1 MKISSRTISA
11 PGTVSSTTP
20 APASSEIS
28 DVSLS
33 SALRASRRRIAA
45 GVIATVLVAAAC
57 HKTPPPPPPAPVP
70 LTDSAIT
77 AIAWVESNATGFT
90 PDDST
95 TANAPERAKLHQITA
110 GARVIGFS
118 ELVEGTHELPYIL
131 RRALFALADSGV
143 RGIALQTSMANAME
157 IDRYVRGGPGDLR
170 RLLAA
175 LNPPQSQ
182 RIATHETAALVQ
194 ALRAWNLSHPTK
206 QIGFYGF
213 EIPTA
218 APAVHAIT
226 SLPDSVLGASL
237 KAWLTQRY
245 ACVARNEGAQWGRE
259 GRAADST
266 FWASCGPE
274 TTAAMDSVIALHQ
287 RSTRHGAEL
296 AYAEEAARL
305 IQHHVR
311 VGLAHM
317 TREDGNAEH
326 VLYLLDRL
334 GPGGRLVL
342 WGGDVEAGRLTLD
355 RTTVQTGVPLAKKLG
370 AGYRAIAFTV
380 GDGVVRARV
389 PRQNGRGGGAPDI
402 TNAQLLAPQHNTFED
417 VFVRTSPAGFWLDM
431 RSLPNDIGGAYLKG
445 PRPMRLITELYVALL
460 PNQFE
465 TPLEFPANYDAVV
478 FVKHA
483 TAARKL

>member
-1 MKISSRTISA
+1 MPRNSSLQS
-11 PGTVSSTTP
+11 
-20 APASSEIS
+20 
-28 DVSLS
+28 
-33 SALRASRRRIAA
+33 LRASGRSLTACAA
-45 GVIATVLVAAAC
+45 VAVLVAAC
-57 HKTPPPPPPAPVP
+57 HKTPLPPPPVPIP
-70 LTDSAIT
+70 LTDSAVT
-77 AIAWVESNATGFT
+77 AIGWVESNATAFT

-95 TANAPERAKLHQITA
+95 TANGAERARLYQITA

-118 ELVEGTHELPYIL
+118 ELVEGTHELPYII

-157 IDRYVRGGPGDLR
+157 IDRYVRSGQGDLR
-170 RLLAA
+170 RLLPL
-175 LNPPQSQ
+175 LNPPESQ
-182 RIATHETAALVQ
+182 RIATRETAALVE
-194 ALRAWNLSHPTK
+194 ALRAWNLAHPTK

-218 APAVHAIT
+218 APAVQAIT
-226 SLPDSVLGASL
+226 SLPDSVLGAPL

-245 ACVARNEGAQWGRE
+245 ACVARNESAQWGRE

-287 RSTRHGAEL
+287 RSTRHGAQL
-296 AYAEEAARL
+296 AYAEQAARL

-311 VGLAHM
+311 VGLARM
-317 TREDGNAEH
+317 TRQDGNAEH
-326 VLYLLDRL
+326 VLFLLDQL

-355 RTTVQTGVPLAKKLG
+355 RTTVQTGVPLGQKLG
-370 AGYRAIAFTV
+370 AAYRAIAFTV
-380 GDGVVRARV
+380 GDGVIRARV
-389 PRQNGRGGGAPDI
+389 PRQNGRGGGTPDI
-402 TNAQLLAPQHNTFED
+402 TNAQLSAPQHNTFED
-417 VFVRTSPAGFWLDM
+417 AFIRASPAGFWLDM
-431 RSLPNDIGGAYLKG
+431 RSLPNNIGGAYLKG

-465 TPLEFPANYDAVV
+465 TPVQFPENYDAVV

-483 TAARKL
+483 TPAHKL